1 MTRILQRVN
10 CDTTK
15 SMWLKKTYPSSMYV
29 RTLHTYIRMCVWCAS
44 VGVFAVSLC
53 LQLHSIPTRVASA
66 GRGPTILHITIPYL
80 TRPRQPHTRTHELGA
95 ISNFVLEKRRPFFA
109 VHEFFLC
116 PLCSTT
122 SALFL
127 RSAYVSFPNLI
138 FSIVWSKRIRSH
150 RKEAAGVLS
159 RAGKKAFNAKWY
171 RSEWGRDDA
180 FKSL

>member
-1 MTRILQRVN
+1 MEVKLYVCISIFVTRILQRVN

-29 RTLHTYIRMCVWCAS
+29 RTYIRSYVCLMCVCRRFCSLALL
-44 VGVFAVSLC
+44 AVAF
-53 LQLHSIPTRVASA
+53 HSNTRVASA
-66 GRGPTILHITIPYL
+66 GRGPTLLHVTIPYL

-159 RAGKKAFNAKWY
+159 RVGKKAFNAK
-171 RSEWGRDDA
+171 
-180 FKSL
+180 